1 MHKACCW
8 SPTRAR
14 PTARTSTVSAFPTA
28 KPGRLPKATSLLSA
42 TSRFASAESIP
53 DMSLALLLFQTASPT
68 PSPASTPEKFP
79 AWLTLI
85 YVSGLAV
92 VALLLVV
99 SILRNRPWRSAATVA
114 TAPGNL
120 PKDVRKRLGATATNR
135 GLRVW
140 RWLFALA
147 AIFIFGFH
155 VYWARY
161 AAASN
166 PKFQEL
172 SYKDLRNRRL
182 SESTLRGWIYDRK
195 GRPLAYYKK
204 DAGGNI
210 VREYPMDSA
219 LAHLFGSDRGEP
231 GLERALFGTESGA
244 VPEVWQIIRGETV
257 EQRLNKDYTLTID
270 RDLQQAVV
278 DQLKG
283 NHGAVVMFNP
293 QTGDVLAMYSNPSY
307 SLKDVS
313 DAAAWIRLEGDK
325 KEKPLL
331 NRALNEYYVPGSTF
345 KTVMMYTAFR
355 NGMQNIRFTT
365 SGGFSP
371 EGCGRTITDDN
382 GACEACGNIGIDAA
396 YQHSSNIYFSYMGT
410 QLGGE
415 RIRDTAKLL
424 GIGAY
429 DSLSGEGQG
438 RREPE
443 IWNASTS
450 AIKNALAPTESWLKA
465 GKHSTRC
472 ELMYEGYGQ
481 GYASQMTPFQMAL
494 IISAAANLE
503 GRLMKPK
510 IELDRLPEVL
520 NQVLSSQQALTIR
533 GIMNMVTEGG
543 TGTGA
548 MAPVKAAG
556 IRSGGKTG
564 TAQKQVPIIDPK
576 TGQPK
581 TRLVLE
587 HESKGNIIG
596 QHQETVFADK
606 PRSDAWYLSF
616 APLERPTIAMAVLL
630 EGPGPGISFYGGKNA
645 APIAAQL
652 ILKANE
658 LGYLGAANNQAGQQ
672 TGGQQNQRRTR

>member
-1 MHKACCW
+1 MA
-8 SPTRAR
+8 
-14 PTARTSTVSAFPTA
+14 
-28 KPGRLPKATSLLSA
+28 
-42 TSRFASAESIP
+42 
-53 DMSLALLLFQTASPT
+53 LALFLFQAASPT
-68 PSPASTPEKFP
+68 PTPASAPEKLP

-92 VALLLVV
+92 VALLLVI
-99 SILRNRPWRSAATVA
+99 SIIRNRPFKTPATVA
-114 TAPGNL
+114 TAPGDL
-120 PKDVRKRLGATATNR
+120 PKAVRKRLGATTTNR
-135 GLRVW
+135 GLRAW
-140 RWLFALA
+140 RWLFALG
-147 AIFIFGFH
+147 AIFVFSFH

-161 AAASN
+161 AAERN
-166 PKFQEL
+166 QEFQEL

-210 VREYPMDSA
+210 VREYGMDSA

-231 GLERALFGTESGA
+231 GLERALFGAEAGA

-257 EQRLNKDYTLTID
+257 EQKLNKDYKLTID
-270 RDLQQAVV
+270 QDLQQAVV

-293 QTGDVLAMYSNPSY
+293 QTGDVLALYSNPSY
-307 SLKDVS
+307 SLKATD
-313 DAAAWIRLEGDK
+313 DEAAWIKLDNDK

-331 NRALNEYYVPGSTF
+331 NRALREYYVPGSTF
-345 KTVMMYTAFR
+345 KTLMMYTAFR
-355 NGMQNIRFTT
+355 NGMQGTRFTT

-382 GACEACGNIGIDAA
+382 GGCEACGNIGIDVA
-396 YQHSSNIYFSYMGT
+396 YQKSSNIYFSYLGT
-410 QLGGE
+410 KLGGQ
-415 RIRDTAKLL
+415 RIHDTAVLL
-424 GIGAY
+424 GLGAY
-429 DSLSGEGQG
+429 DSVSGEGQG

-443 IWNASTS
+443 IWNASS
-450 AIKNALAPTESWLKA
+450 KAIQNAIAPTEAWLKA

-494 IISAAANLE
+494 LISTAANLQ
-503 GRLMKPK
+503 GQLMKPK
-510 IELDRLPEVL
+510 IELDRPPQVL
-520 NQVLSSQQALTIR
+520 NPVLTVDQAATIR

-543 TGTGA
+543 TGTAA
-548 MAPVKAAG
+548 MAPVRAAG

-564 TAQKQVPIIDPK
+564 TAQKAVPVIDPR
-576 TGQPK
+576 TNQPM
-581 TRLVLE
+581 RRVVIE
-587 HESKGNIIG
+587 RDPKGNIIG
-596 QHQETVFADK
+596 QHEEVVMADK
-606 PRSDAWYLSF
+606 LRSDAWYLSF
-616 APLERPTIAMAVLL
+616 APLERPVIAMAVLL

-652 ILKANE
+652 ILKAKD
-658 LGYLGAANNQAGQQ
+658 LGYFGATSSQPGQQ
-672 TGGQQNQRRTR
+672 QPNTPRPRRQPR

>member
-1 MHKACCW
+1 M
-8 SPTRAR
+8 T
-14 PTARTSTVSAFPTA
+14 
-28 KPGRLPKATSLLSA
+28 
-42 TSRFASAESIP
+42 
-53 DMSLALLLFQTASPT
+53 SLALFLFQTPT
-68 PSPASTPEKFP
+68 PLQTASTPEKLP

-85 YVSGLAV
+85 YLSGIGLV
-92 VALLLVV
+92 GLLLLISLV
-99 SILRNRPWRSAATVA
+99 RSWFRRAPAAP
-114 TAPGNL
+114 TAPASL
-120 PKDVRKRLGATATNR
+120 PKDIQKRMGSTTTNR
-135 GLRVW
+135 GLRAW
-140 RWLFALA
+140 RWVFALA
-147 AIFIFGFH
+147 AIFVFGFH

-161 AAASN
+161 AAEQN
-166 PKFQEL
+166 QKFQEL

-195 GRPLAYYKK
+195 GRPLAFYKK
-204 DAGGNI
+204 DSEGNI
-210 VREYPMDSA
+210 MRAYPMDSA
-219 LAHLFGSDRGEP
+219 LAHIFGSDRGEP

-244 VPEVWQIIRGETV
+244 VPEVWQIIRGQTV
-257 EQRLNKDYTLTID
+257 EQKLNKDYTLTID

-307 SLKDVS
+307 SLKDVV
-313 DAAAWIRLEGDK
+313 DPAAWIRLEGDK

-345 KTVMMYTAFR
+345 KTVMMYAAFR

-450 AIKNALAPTESWLKA
+450 AIKNAIAPTESWLKA
-465 GKHSTRC
+465 GPHSSRC

-481 GYASQMTPFQMAL
+481 GLASQMTPFQMAM

-503 GRLMKPK
+503 GKLMKPK
-510 IELDRLPEVL
+510 IEADRPPEMFS
-520 NQVLSSQQALTIR
+520 QVLSRDQASEIR
-533 GIMNMVTEGG
+533 RIMNMVTEGG
-543 TGTGA
+543 TATGA
-548 MAPVKAAG
+548 MAVVKAAG
-556 IRSGGKTG
+556 IRTGGKTG
-564 TAQKQVPIIDPK
+564 TAQKAVPIIDPK
-576 TGQPK
+576 TG
-581 TRLVLE
+581 
-587 HESKGNIIG
+587 
-596 QHQETVFADK
+596 
-606 PRSDAWYLSF
+606 
-616 APLERPTIAMAVLL
+616 
-630 EGPGPGISFYGGKNA
+630 
-645 APIAAQL
+645 
-652 ILKANE
+652 
-658 LGYLGAANNQAGQQ
+658 
-672 TGGQQNQRRTR
+672 

>member
-1 MHKACCW
+1 M
-8 SPTRAR
+8 
-14 PTARTSTVSAFPTA
+14 V
-28 KPGRLPKATSLLSA
+28 
-42 TSRFASAESIP
+42 
-53 DMSLALLLFQTASPT
+53 LALLLFQAASPSPT
-68 PSPASTPEKFP
+68 PTPASTPEKFP

-85 YVSGLAV
+85 YVSGLAL
-92 VALLLVV
+92 VALVLIISL
-99 SILRNRPWRSAATVA
+99 IRNRPFRSAATVA
-114 TAPGNL
+114 TAPGDL
-120 PKDVRKRLGATATNR
+120 PKEVRKRLGATTTNR
-135 GLRVW
+135 GLRAW

-147 AIFIFGFH
+147 AIFVFGFH

-161 AAASN
+161 AADRN
-166 PKFQEL
+166 EKFQEL

-182 SESTLRGWIYDRK
+182 TESTLRGWIYDRK
-195 GRPLAYYKK
+195 GRPLAFYKK
-204 DAGGNI
+204 DSEGNI
-210 VREYPMDSA
+210 SRTYPMDSA
-219 LAHLFGSDRGEP
+219 LSHLFGTDRGEP

-244 VPEVWQIIRGETV
+244 VPEVWQIIRGQTV
-257 EQRLNKDYTLTID
+257 EQKLNKDYTLTID

-307 SLKDVS
+307 SLKDVQ

-331 NRALNEYYVPGSTF
+331 NRAMNEYYVPGSTF

-355 NGMQNIRFTT
+355 NQMQDIRFTT

-382 GACEACGNIGIDAA
+382 GGCEACGNIGIDVA
-396 YQHSSNIYFSYMGT
+396 YQKSSNIYFSYMGT

-415 RIRDTAKLL
+415 KIQATAKLL
-424 GIGAY
+424 GLGAY
-429 DSLSGEGQG
+429 DSLTGEGQG

-450 AIKNALAPTESWLKA
+450 AIKNAIAPTESWLKA

-494 IISAAANLE
+494 IISAAANLD
-503 GRLMKPK
+503 GKLMKPK
-510 IELDRLPEVL
+510 IELDRPPEVL
-520 NQVLSSQQALTIR
+520 NQVLTSQQAQTIR

-564 TAQKQVPIIDPK
+564 TAQKAVPIYDPK

-581 TRLVLE
+581 TRLVME
-587 HESKGNIIG
+587 RDSKGNIIG
-596 QHQETVFADK
+596 QHQETIFADK
-606 PRSDAWYLSF
+606 LRSDAWYLSF
-616 APLERPTIAMAVLL
+616 APLDKPTIAMAVLL

-652 ILKANE
+652 ILKASA
-658 LGYLGAANNQAGQQ
+658 LGYFGGATNQTSPQ
-672 TGGQQNQRRTR
+672 TSQRNRRRAQ